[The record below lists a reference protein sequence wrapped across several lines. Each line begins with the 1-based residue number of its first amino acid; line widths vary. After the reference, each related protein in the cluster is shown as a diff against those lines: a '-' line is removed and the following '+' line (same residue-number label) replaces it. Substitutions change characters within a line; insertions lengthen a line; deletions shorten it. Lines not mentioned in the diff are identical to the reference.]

1 MTRRL
6 LVTLTLTGSI
16 SFVGGCS
23 SEEPTGSGG
32 GGTSGSGGAGLT
44 GGTAGSA
51 SGTGGAS
58 GGTAGTASGGTSGTV
73 TGGSAGTDAGA
84 GGTTGGTA
92 GSGGAGTGGSAGS
105 GGGSGGA
112 GTGGTAGSGGS
123 GGAGGGGGKA
133 GGGGSGGG
141 GAFTITTPAFVNMPG
156 CGPGGMAAMCAT
168 IPNEHTGLSG
178 SMNISPA
185 MSWTG
190 VPAGTMSFAIVH
202 QDLSNGMAHWVIW
215 NIPGTA
221 TSLMENIPKMP
232 MPGVPAA
239 NTQQASFGQNEGYA
253 GSGACGNVYE
263 FVIYALSVPTFSPTM
278 ATNQGNVRTQLQ
290 ALGAQI
296 LGTASMRAR
305 SFMPEC

>member
-1 MTRRL
+1 
-6 LVTLTLTGSI
+6 
-16 SFVGGCS
+16 
-23 SEEPTGSGG
+23 
-32 GGTSGSGGAGLT
+32 
-44 GGTAGSA
+44 
-51 SGTGGAS
+51 
-58 GGTAGTASGGTSGTV
+58 
-73 TGGSAGTDAGA
+73 
-84 GGTTGGTA
+84 
-92 GSGGAGTGGSAGS
+92 
-105 GGGSGGA
+105 
-112 GTGGTAGSGGS
+112 
-123 GGAGGGGGKA
+123 
-133 GGGGSGGG
+133 
-141 GAFTITTPAFVNMPG
+141 
-156 CGPGGMAAMCAT
+156 MATMCAT

-178 SMNISPA
+178 SMNVSPA

-190 VPAGTMSFAIVH
+190 APAGTMSFAIVH
-202 QDLSNGMAHWVIW
+202 QDLSNTMAHWVIW
-215 NIPGTA
+215 NIPGNV
-221 TSLMENIPKMP
+221 TSLAENIPKMP

>member
-6 LVTLTLTGSI
+6 LVTLAFTGSLA
-16 SFVGGCS
+16 SVGGCS
-23 SEEPTGSGG
+23 SEEPGGASGGGSGG
-32 GGTSGSGGAGLT
+32 SGLT

-51 SGTGGAS
+51 SGTGGAP
-58 GGTAGTASGGTSGTV
+58 GGTAGVASGGTSGTA
-73 TGGSAGTDAGA
+73 TGGSSGAGAGA
-84 GGTTGGTA
+84 GGTTGGD
-92 GSGGAGTGGSAGS
+92 S
-105 GGGSGGA
+105 GSGGA
-112 GTGGTAGSGGS
+112 GTGGTAGSSSGAGGAGAGGAAGSGGS

-133 GGGGSGGG
+133 GGGGAGGSGGG

-156 CGPGGMAAMCAT
+156 CGPGAMAAMCAT

-178 SMNISPA
+178 SMNVSPA

-202 QDLSNGMAHWVIW
+202 QDLSNSMAHWVIW

-221 TSLMENIPKMP
+221 TSLAENIPKMP